1 NDNVDAEIVFEK
13 VDLNNTIGEV
23 AQDNGLKQLRIA
35 ETEKYPHVTY
45 FMSGGRN
52 EEFEGERRRLIDSP
66 KVATYD
72 LKPEMS
78 AYEVKDALLEELDKG
93 DLDLILLNFANPD
106 MVGHSGMLEPTI
118 KAIEAVDEC
127 LGEVVDKII
136 DMGGHAIITADHGNS
151 DQVLTDDDQ
160 PMTTHTTNP
169 VPVIVTKE
177 GVTLRETGRLG
188 DLAPTLLD
196 LLNVKQP
203 SEMTGES
210 LIKH

>member
-1 NDNVDAEIVFEK
+1 
-13 VDLNNTIGEV
+13 
-23 AQDNGLKQLRIA
+23 
-35 ETEKYPHVTY
+35 
-45 FMSGGRN
+45 
-52 EEFEGERRRLIDSP
+52 
-66 KVATYD
+66 
-72 LKPEMS
+72 
-78 AYEVKDALLEELDKG
+78 
-93 DLDLILLNFANPD
+93 
-106 MVGHSGMLEPTI
+106 MLEPTI

-188 DLAPTLLD
+188 DLAPTLWN

>member
-1 NDNVDAEIVFEK
+1 MTTN
-13 VDLNNTIGEV
+13 
-23 AQDNGLKQLRIA
+23 
-35 ETEKYPHVTY
+35 
-45 FMSGGRN
+45 
-52 EEFEGERRRLIDSP
+52 
-66 KVATYD
+66 
-72 LKPEMS
+72 
-78 AYEVKDALLEELDKG
+78 
-93 DLDLILLNFANPD
+93 
-106 MVGHSGMLEPTI
+106 
-118 KAIEAVDEC
+118 
-127 LGEVVDKII
+127 
-136 DMGGHAIITADHGNS
+136 
-151 DQVLTDDDQ
+151 